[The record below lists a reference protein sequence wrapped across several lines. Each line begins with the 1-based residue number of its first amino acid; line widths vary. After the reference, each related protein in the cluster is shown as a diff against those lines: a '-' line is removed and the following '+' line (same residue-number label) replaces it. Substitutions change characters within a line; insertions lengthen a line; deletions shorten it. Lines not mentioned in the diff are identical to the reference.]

1 MEEAKVSIEKAALR
15 SRFRALRGAREE
27 RADAAICAALLAL
40 PEVAGARVV
49 MAFWPLPGEVDL
61 RPFVAGLTA
70 RGVAVAL
77 PAVVP
82 DASPRLAA
90 RRFTSEAELAVGR
103 WGLREPSPDAPA
115 VDPATID
122 VVVVPALALGR
133 DGSRLGYGGGYY
145 DAFLPT
151 TPALRVGVVPHACL
165 TGTLPAEAHDARLDT
180 AVTDRETLRF
190 GEATA

>member
-27 RADAAICAALLAL
+27 RADAAIIARLLAL
-40 PEVAGARVV
+40 PETAGARVV

-61 RPFVAGLTA
+61 RPFVVTLAE

-77 PAVVP
+77 PVVIP
-82 DASPRLAA
+82 GALPGLAA
-90 RRFTSEAELAVGR
+90 RRFVTEADLAEGR
-103 WGLREPSPDAPA
+103 WGLREPAPDAPA

-151 TPALRVGVVPHACL
+151 TPALRVGVAPHACL
-165 TGTLPAEAHDARLDT
+165 VAALPTEAHDTCLDA
-180 AVTDRETLRF
+180 AVTDRETIRF
-190 GEATA
+190 RENAG